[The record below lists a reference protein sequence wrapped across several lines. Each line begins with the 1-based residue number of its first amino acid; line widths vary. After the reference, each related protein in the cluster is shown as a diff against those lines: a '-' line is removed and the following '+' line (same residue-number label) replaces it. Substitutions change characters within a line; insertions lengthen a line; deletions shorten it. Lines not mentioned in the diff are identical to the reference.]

1 MGATEEFIIGS
12 DVGCC
17 DGRCGVLS
25 RVVVDPIADAIA
37 YLDVESK
44 HGRHG
49 GHLVPISLVASA
61 TVKEIRLKCSK
72 AEFEALEPAEE
83 KEFLPDVRGQSGYAS
98 GQAISLAYF
107 RAAGPGLIP
116 GPARPGLDKGR
127 SPGEVTFAKLP

>member
-1 MGATEEFIIGS
+1 MGAAEEFSIGS

-61 TVKEIRLKCSK
+61 TAKEIRLKCSK
-72 AEFEALEPAEE
+72 AEFEALEPAQEN
-83 KEFLPDVRGQSGYAS
+83 EFLPGVGERSGYAS
-98 GQAISLAYF
+98 GQAVWRSEEHTSELQSL
-107 RAAGPGLIP
+107 RHL
-116 GPARPGLDKGR
+116 
-127 SPGEVTFAKLP
+127 VC